1 MLYERRQDDK
11 KDPEKPMANINLPT
25 NYKINSVSR
34 AYPDVGQ
41 KLYKSLDVYESIKL
55 NFGDIEKYTV
65 INMIGSGRFSVVFRG
80 TCENGAHCAIKT
92 YRPIPIDFIK
102 REIFFTD
109 VVRNCPNTIQC
120 FDLIQDPLTGSIAHV
135 CEYIQTGRR
144 KTEFQS
150 FTLEDVRYYMYQL
163 LRTLDACHSIGI
175 MHRDVKPDNIL
186 FDRVNRQMRLID
198 WGLADIYFPKQQ
210 YSTGVGTLRYRS
222 PELFLNYR
230 YYDYS
235 VDIWAAGI
243 TMGEML
249 IRYPFFDVKF
259 QDELIYEVTN
269 LLTTSALLEY
279 AEKYGIEVTDS
290 MLRCMPDYT
299 FFEWSSLINQAK
311 PEMRDPDASD
321 LLRRMLII
329 DHQHR
334 ITAHEALQHKF
345 FEKYTKEEAENQNK
359 EKNDINDDEKDVFTI
374 A

>member
-1 MLYERRQDDK
+1 MFFNLERK
-11 KDPEKPMANINLPT
+11 VEEKDPEKPMANVNIPT

-34 AYPDVGQ
+34 AYPEGGK
-41 KLYKSLDVYESIKL
+41 KLFKSLDAYESVQM
-55 NFGDIEKYTV
+55 NFGDINKYTV
-65 INMIGSGRFSVVFRG
+65 NGMIGSGRFSVVFRG
-80 TCENGAHCAIKT
+80 TTEDGTPCAIKT

-102 REIFFTD
+102 RELFFTNI
-109 VVRNCPNTIQC
+109 VHNCPNTIQY
-120 FDLIQDPLTGSIAHV
+120 FDLIKDPLTGSMAHV
-135 CEYIQTGRR
+135 CEYVQTGKRR
-144 KTEFQS
+144 VEFQS
-150 FTLEDVRYYMYQL
+150 FTLDEVRYYMYQL
-163 LRTLDACHSIGI
+163 LRTLDSCHSLGI

-186 FDRVNRQMRLID
+186 FNRVQKKMRLID
-198 WGLADIYFPKQQ
+198 WGLSEIYFPKQQ
-210 YSTGVGTLRYRS
+210 YATGVGTMRYRS

-230 YYDYS
+230 YYDFG

-249 IRYPFFDVKF
+249 IRYPFFDIKS
-259 QDELIYEVTN
+259 QDELIYEVSN

-321 LLRRMLII
+321 LLRKMLTV
-329 DHQHR
+329 DHHLR

-345 FEKYTKEEAENQNK
+345 FEKLRKEESKIQNI
-359 EKNDINDDEKDVFTI
+359 DNDDLTDNEKKI
-374 A
+374 